1 MQSVIASVQTL
12 HCIALHC
19 IGLIPIL
26 GRGQTSGAH
35 SGKQSSGWSNGFP
48 LADAAK
54 VDRDG
59 STRQLDVLQC
69 NIKDMIII
77 IIIVGEGDSNTREC
91 VTAIEDQYNFCIKRA
106 DLRQKCAPEKTL
118 ELHKWSGGW
127 GRPSWNV
134 LRLQH
139 TGHHKCR
146 IGQDF
151 TFPRP
156 RGGWFKLGWAAGR
169 KRVRG
174 GTIELGEA
182 PKTVSEEGN

>member
-1 MQSVIASVQTL
+1 MLCPRCAVSDCVVGPN
-12 HCIALHC
+12 IALHC
-19 IGLIPIL
+19 TGLIPIL
-26 GRGQTSGAH
+26 GRDQTSGAH

-48 LADAAK
+48 LADAVK

-59 STRQLDVLQC
+59 SNRQLDVLQC
-69 NIKDMIII
+69 NIRDIRVVI
-77 IIIVGEGDSNTREC
+77 IIIVAEGDLNTREC

-106 DLRQKCAPEKTL
+106 DLRQKCVLEKSL

-127 GRPSWNV
+127 GGPCWIV

-139 TGHHKCR
+139 TGHHRCR

-169 KRVRG
+169 KRVGG
-174 GTIELGEA
+174 GT
-182 PKTVSEEGN
+182 V